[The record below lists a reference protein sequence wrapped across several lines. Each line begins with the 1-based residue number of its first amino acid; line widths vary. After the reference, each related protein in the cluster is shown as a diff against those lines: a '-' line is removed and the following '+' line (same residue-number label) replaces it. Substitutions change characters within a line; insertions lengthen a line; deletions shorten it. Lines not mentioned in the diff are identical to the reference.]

1 MSTHI
6 IIVGG
11 GPGGYVAAIRAA
23 QLGGTVTLVERESIG
38 GTCLNHGCIPTKAL
52 CKSAE
57 SILEAKRMHE
67 WGVMAQFSGVDMEK
81 VHAWKDQAVEKI
93 TGGVRQLLKGYGVNV
108 VHGTARLSGK
118 LGVDVTEPGGKTEF
132 IEGDAVVLA
141 TGSNQAIPE
150 IHGID
155 SPGVVTSREL
165 LAKKE
170 LPKRLFIYGGG
181 YIAMEFAS
189 IYNALG
195 SEVSVMVRS
204 KVLRKMDGDLGKR
217 IRVAIKKRG
226 VEFYEGS
233 VLEEIF
239 TTEQGVLLKASGKK
253 GEISL
258 EADTVLVATGNTPC
272 VDGLGLEEAGV
283 SVNSKG
289 IETDGLFRT
298 SVPGV
303 YAIGDVKGPPY
314 LAHVASEEGKAV
326 VEHILGHP
334 GDGVDYAAIPAAVFT
349 IPEAASVGLT
359 EEELKESGEN
369 YTVGKF
375 PYAANGKAVT
385 MGEEEGFVKVLL
397 REDDTIA
404 GVHILG
410 AQASTL
416 IHEAAL
422 AIHAKLPLSAVVSAV
437 HAHPTLAEVF
447 HEASLATK
455 NIAIHQMPP
464 RKS

>member
-38 GTCLNHGCIPTKAL
+38 GTCLNRGCIPTKAL

-57 SILEAKRMHE
+57 SVLEAKRMDE
-67 WGVMAQFSGVDMEK
+67 WGVMAHFGGVDMEK

-93 TGGVRQLLKGYGVNV
+93 TRGVKQLLKGYGVNV
-108 VHGTARLSGK
+108 VYGTARLSGK
-118 LGVDVTEPGGKTEF
+118 GGVEVTEPGGKTGF

-141 TGSNQAIPE
+141 TGSNQAVPDIP
-150 IHGID
+150 GID

-165 LAKKE
+165 LATKG

-195 SEVSVMVRS
+195 SKVTVMVRS

-217 IRVAIKKRG
+217 IRVALKKRG
-226 VEFYEGS
+226 VEFYEGTI
-233 VLEEIF
+233 LEEISA
-239 TTEQGVLLKASGKK
+239 TEQGLSLKASGKK
-253 GEISL
+253 GDAAL

-283 SVNSKG
+283 SVKSKG

-326 VEHILGHP
+326 VEHILGYP
-334 GDGVDYAAIPAAVFT
+334 SDGVDYAAVPAAVFT

-359 EEELKESGEN
+359 EEELRESGEN
-369 YTVGKF
+369 CKVGKF

-422 AIHAKLPLSAVVSAV
+422 AIHAGLPVSAVLSGV
-437 HAHPTLAEVF
+437 HAHPTLAEAF
-447 HEASLATK
+447 HEASLAAEGV
-455 NIAIHQMPP
+455 AIHQMPP
-464 RKS
+464 RNR